1 MIKNFRRR
9 FYFVLS
15 GFWLLM
21 AVINTGQY
29 VLSNVLKNQN
39 VDWGGLLL
47 WSAGWLVWAIV
58 TPLVMNW
65 ARRYPIER
73 DKMALRLMVHF
84 AAGLVAA
91 LVVFVAEVSVSYVVR
106 TWSSESSPPLISF
119 LGIFTYKFHVNLL
132 IYWVIVGITHAYD
145 YYIQKADLENA
156 LARAQWLALRMQLQP
171 HFLFNTHHAISA
183 LVLKKENDAAIQML
197 TRLSDLLRLTLESPQ
212 TNEIPLKK
220 ELEFINLYL
229 DIQSIRF
236 ANRLRITRDIDS
248 ASLDA
253 LVPNWILQPLV
264 ENALEHALAAT
275 SDSGELVIQSRCS
288 GENLIVVIIDD
299 GPGLPDMINEGIG
312 LTNTRKRLR
321 QLYGDRARLILQ
333 NRPRGVSAT
342 IQLPLHYETSN
353 DPIG

>member
-1 MIKNFRRR
+1 MTKNFRRR
-9 FYFVLS
+9 FNFVLS

-21 AVINTGQY
+21 AAINTGQY
-29 VLSNVLKNQN
+29 VLSNVLKDQRI
-39 VDWGGLLL
+39 DWGGLLL

-73 DKMALRLMVHF
+73 DKMALRLTLHF
-84 AAGLVAA
+84 AAGLIAA
-91 LVVFVAEVSVSYVVR
+91 LGVFVAEVSVSYVVR
-106 TWSSESSPPLISF
+106 TWSGESAPPLISF

-156 LARAQWLALRMQLQP
+156 LAKAQWLALRMQLQP

-183 LVLKKENDAAIQML
+183 LVLKNENDAAIQML
-197 TRLSDLLRLTLESPQ
+197 TRLSNLLRLTLETPQ

-229 DIQSIRF
+229 DIQCIRF
-236 ANRLRITRDIDS
+236 AGRLRITRDIDP

-264 ENALEHALAAT
+264 ENALEHALAAI
-275 SDSGELVIQSRCS
+275 SDSGELVIQSQCDRDS
-288 GENLIVVIIDD
+288 LIISIADD
-299 GPGLPDMINEGIG
+299 GPGLPEAINEGIG
-312 LTNTRKRLR
+312 LTNTRERLK
-321 QLYGDRARLILQ
+321 QLYGDHARLSLQ
-333 NRPRGVSAT
+333 NRPRGVLAT
-342 IQLPLHYETSN
+342 IQLPLHYEASS
-353 DPIG
+353 DHIG